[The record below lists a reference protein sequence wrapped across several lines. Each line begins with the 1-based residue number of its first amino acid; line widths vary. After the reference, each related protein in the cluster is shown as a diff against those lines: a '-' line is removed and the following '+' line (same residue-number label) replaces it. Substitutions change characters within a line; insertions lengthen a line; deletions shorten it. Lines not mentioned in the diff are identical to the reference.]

1 MIVNQD
7 DYFYVAHENIVL
19 EASGLT
25 DIGIVARIWRIK
37 GSGDVAIYEDETKE
51 NLIYSGPLPYTPSP
65 FLVLDGFYLDG
76 EKTLELVCEEG
87 KGKDILSSYLNTTEG
102 MSAVSTS
109 FNDDSTFSFV
119 GLSDF
124 RFNGVSAST
133 IYQSSNHYTGF
144 GTSTSQLYVFNRDG
158 CSTAI
163 YKQYFSVS
171 GIDVVKV
178 RFEGYTAYNNRVES
192 TRLIY
197 ELFIT
202 SANDIFLYVIKAPTN
217 SSYLG
222 TSKLVCGSITIP
234 LTLSDG
240 SQVSFYHQDEEGKSW
255 DVKYEMYLCSG
266 RAYYEEV
273 YLLKA
278 QDRYYRYA
286 GETLEELQETE
297 LSGAVFYEYG
307 AKEAPSASLLL
318 PLSDFTLYKWKYG
331 QSVKS
336 YHANVVGTPHPQT
349 ITCYVDASH
358 PSITGFKTITAQY
371 SGAIPLSYTLDDGET
386 YTDTTLQEFL
396 NLDPA
401 ELYASLPESMQMT
414 LIFTLQGDAT
424 ITSFKI
430 TYIN

>member
-25 DIGIVARIWRIK
+25 EIGIIARIWRIK
-37 GSGDVAIYEDETKE
+37 GIGDVAIYADETKE

-76 EKTLELVCEEG
+76 SSTLELVCEEG
-87 KGKDILSSYLNTTEG
+87 KDKDILSSYLNTTEG
-102 MSAVSTS
+102 MSAISTS
-109 FNDDSTFSFV
+109 YSDDSTFSFD
-119 GLSDF
+119 GLAGF
-124 RFNGVSAST
+124 KFNGVSAST

-144 GTSTSQLYVFNRDG
+144 GTNSAQLLVFNRDG

-178 RFEGYTAYNNRVES
+178 RFEGYTAYKNRVES

-217 SSYLG
+217 ASYLG

-240 SQVSFYHQDEEGKSW
+240 SQVSFYHQDEAGKSW

-286 GETLEELQETE
+286 GETLEVHFQFCCWLQI
-297 LSGAVFYEYG
+297 V
-307 AKEAPSASLLL
+307 
-318 PLSDFTLYKWKYG
+318 
-331 QSVKS
+331 
-336 YHANVVGTPHPQT
+336 
-349 ITCYVDASH
+349 
-358 PSITGFKTITAQY
+358 
-371 SGAIPLSYTLDDGET
+371 
-386 YTDTTLQEFL
+386 
-396 NLDPA
+396 
-401 ELYASLPESMQMT
+401 
-414 LIFTLQGDAT
+414 
-424 ITSFKI
+424 
-430 TYIN
+430 

>member
-19 EASGLT
+19 EASGPT
-25 DIGIVARIWRIK
+25 EIGIIARIWRIK

-87 KGKDILSSYLNTTEG
+87 KGKDILSPYLNTSEG
-102 MSAVSTS
+102 METVSS
-109 FNDDSTFSFV
+109 GYNDDSTFSFV

-124 RFNGVSAST
+124 KFNGVSAST
-133 IYQSSNHYTGF
+133 VYQSSNHYTGF
-144 GTSTSQLYVFNRDG
+144 GTSSAQLLVFNRDG

-202 SANDIFLYVIKAPTN
+202 SANDIFLYVIKAPSS

-222 TSKLVCGSITIP
+222 TSKLVCGSYTVP

-255 DVKYEMYLCSG
+255 EVKYEMYLCSG

-297 LSGAVFYEYG
+297 LSGAAFYEYG
-307 AKEAPSASLLL
+307 VKEAPSSALLL
-318 PLSDFTLYKWKYG
+318 SLSDFTLYKWKYG

-336 YHANVVGTPHPQT
+336 YHADVVGTPHPQT

-358 PSITGFKTITAQY
+358 PSIAGFKTITAQY

>member
-7 DYFYVAHENIVL
+7 DYFYVAHDNIVL
-19 EASGLT
+19 ETTGLT
-25 DIGIVARIWRIK
+25 DIGIIARIWRIK
-37 GSGDVAIYEDETKE
+37 GNGDVAIYEDETKE

-65 FLVLDGFYLDG
+65 FLVLDGLYLDG
-76 EKTLELVCEEG
+76 TSTLELVCEEG
-87 KGKDILSSYLNTTEG
+87 KDKAILSAFLNTTEG
-102 MSAVSTS
+102 MTAVSS
-109 FNDDSTFSFV
+109 SYSDDSTFSFD

-124 RFNGVSAST
+124 RFNGVSVST

-144 GTSTSQLYVFNRDG
+144 GTNSAQLLVFNRDG

-171 GIDVVKV
+171 GIEVVKV

-202 SANDIFLYVIKAPTN
+202 SANDIFLYIIKAPTN

-222 TSKLVCGSITIP
+222 TSKLVCGSYTVP

-240 SQVSFYHQDEEGKSW
+240 SQVSFYHQDEAGKSW

-307 AKEAPSASLLL
+307 VKEVPSSSVLLS
-318 PLSDFTLYKWKYG
+318 LSDFTLYKWKYG

-336 YHANVVGTPHPQT
+336 YHADVVGTPHPQT
-349 ITCYVDASH
+349 ITCNVDASH
-358 PSITGFKTITAQY
+358 PSIAGIKTITAQY

>member
-25 DIGIVARIWRIK
+25 DIGSIARIWRIK
-37 GSGDVAIYEDETKE
+37 GNGDVAIYEDETKE
-51 NLIYSGPLPYTPSP
+51 TLIYSGPLPYTPSP

-102 MSAVSTS
+102 MEVVSS
-109 FNDDSTFSFV
+109 GYNDDSTFSFN
-119 GLSDF
+119 GLAGF
-124 RFNGVSAST
+124 KFNGVSAST

-144 GTSTSQLYVFNRDG
+144 GTSSAQLYVFNRDG

-202 SANDIFLYVIKAPTN
+202 SANDIFLYIIKAPTN
-217 SSYLG
+217 ASYLG
-222 TSKLVCGSITIP
+222 TSKLVCGSYTVP

-240 SQVSFYHQDEEGKSW
+240 SQVSFYHQDEAGKSW
-255 DVKYEMYLCSG
+255 EVKYEMYLCSG

-297 LSGAVFYEYG
+297 LSGAAFYEYG
-307 AKEAPSASLLL
+307 VKEAPSSALLL
-318 PLSDFTLYKWKYG
+318 SLSDFTLYKWKYG

-336 YHANVVGTPHPQT
+336 YHADVVGTPHPQT
-349 ITCYVDASH
+349 ITCYIDASH
-358 PSITGFKTITAQY
+358 PSIAGIKTITAQY
-371 SGAIPLSYTLDDGET
+371 SGVIPLSYTLDDGAT

-414 LIFTLQGDAT
+414 LTMTLQGDAT